1 MRNAGPSYC
10 STCTSRKNYKSPAG
24 GGPGRR
30 RLQPH
35 PERGRGKKESVNPYS
50 YFTDELIEQVIQDL
64 MEKLD
69 YTESQASNLLYSGGL
84 QIYTTQDPDIQAI
97 VDEEI
102 NNPDNYDAAK
112 YSMEYRLS
120 VTHANGDTQH
130 YSNKNVEAWRK
141 SVLGDRNFNGLYTS
155 TDALQQDIDQY
166 KAWLLKEGDEVIG
179 ERLNTNLQPQASFVL
194 IDQHTGEVIAISGG
208 RGEKKTV

>member
-1 MRNAGPSYC
+1 MRSCDAACFYDVFC
-10 STCTSRKNYKSPAG
+10 AF
-24 GGPGRR
+24 RR
-30 RLQPH
+30 GAEFGDIAVHRH
-35 PERGRGKKESVNPYS
+35 
-50 YFTDELIEQVIQDL
+50 
-64 MEKLD
+64 
-69 YTESQASNLLYSGGL
+69 
-84 QIYTTQDPDIQAI
+84 TTQDPDIQAI

-141 SVLGDRNFNGLYTS
+141 SVLGDKNFNGLYTS

-208 RGEKKTV
+208 RGEKKDSLTLNRATNVPRQPGSTFKVISAFAPALDACGATLGTVYYDAPYTVGTKS